1 MVRANLA
8 SVQRGWQDRSNRAA
22 LRPVLKARS
31 RQSAAARPTGGPK
44 FPYPVSLVFLPRSG
58 GAVDDLASASPPDV
72 VATARVPRKTEPAL
86 SAAEVRAGTATFSV
100 DKTSLRPC
108 LSSPTG
114 HRGGRLPVREQPSQ
128 PPRSVPECMKVRAER
143 TRPRYACVTARKR
156 ASTTTGPENVAPL
169 GRVEPFRLTEND
181 MIVGMD
187 QRKRGRPSKGLRTVV
202 SGRVPV
208 PTKDAAQRRSI
219 ELGMPMNDYL
229 AWLIEQDAT
238 SHGAHPQGGS
248 ELGQTA

>member
-1 MVRANLA
+1 MTHCESAPSSCARPVAWSELVRANLE

-44 FPYPVSLVFLPRSG
+44 FPYPVSFVFLPRSG

-100 DKTSLRPC
+100 DKTFSRP
-108 LSSPTG
+108 
-114 HRGGRLPVREQPSQ
+114 V
-128 PPRSVPECMKVRAER
+128 KVRAEP